1 MTSRYS
7 KEQLSLIVRK
17 NIKKYRKL
25 ANLTQQELADLAGI
39 TMNYLAKIESKKMQ
53 KGFSVAVIGRIADS
67 LNIDIKLLFD
77 IN

>member
-1 MTSRYS
+1 
-7 KEQLSLIVRK
+7 
-17 NIKKYRKL
+17 
-25 ANLTQQELADLAGI
+25 
-39 TMNYLAKIESKKMQ
+39 MNYLAKIESKKMQ